1 MRESFSLEVLP
12 EQVLPGAGMAPLPQM
27 TCSAA
32 GCDYST
38 PEGAP
43 DFAAQL
49 TCLSLHT
56 QQAHPAQGAAG
67 AALAD
72 RPTCKVDKRARP
84 TVSMEMSE
92 HDWRFFLSEWADY
105 KRATGISG
113 QNMLDELWSCMVPD
127 LKRLAFDQGGKDL
140 LNTEDLMLARLKLL
154 AVSVL
159 HAAVHTVSLH
169 EARQMS
175 EESTKAFA
183 ARVRGIA
190 ANCHLSKDCPAPCG
204 KKVSFLEE
212 TVYHVVMAGLRD
224 RDMQERCLS
233 AAILKTIT
241 DINSLVEFCSAE
253 ESGRMSTP
261 STVGSLRASAYKKGK
276 QSNRSGQ
283 QQQRPTAGR
292 CEYCGGAPHSA
303 NTKEVREKEC
313 RAWSKECHTCHKVGH
328 LAPVCKGKVKAK
340 VQAMEES
347 KSKVEQ
353 TEGHVDEF
361 AFCFALEDQK
371 PTSKQARKRRGLT
384 AGYHS
389 GHKGNNRQY
398 PAVPKQAPTLP
409 LRGHTAYPAKRRSP
423 FQKREDPI
431 EDPLLAALSSRRSLY
446 LPPLCHMEYVECEDG
461 SWAFKETG
469 PVASPQLPVS
479 LSLHQP
485 SYKSLKLPPPLSRS
499 DGDVGPAV
507 GLAVSDSGAQMDV
520 TSKATI
526 ESMGL
531 DITSLV
537 PVRARVF
544 GPSRG
549 AEIKMIGGI
558 LLKVEPPDGKGP
570 STVRL
575 FYVAE
580 NVSRTYLSLA
590 TLKALGIVG
599 PDFPRWPASTPRG
612 APYSRMTATQGAFQS
627 LGQPGE
633 YGSNTHQRT
642 FDTNSAAGTSSQQS
656 PAMDVPQPPVGP
668 PSGPAHLYSTVTQ
681 GTFQSLGE
689 PGGLCSNNVTNTPSL
704 HSVAGTPSQQSQAK
718 DVSQRSIGPSSRP
731 AHLSMTVTQGTS
743 QSLGKPGGV
752 RSNNASDSPSFQSVA
767 GAPAQQQPR
776 STRCSNSGVIMPGKE
791 AGCSCPRR
799 QMPPSAPALMP
810 CSPTEE
816 NLPQLKQYLLD
827 RYAASTF
834 NVCEHQPLPLLQGSP
849 PLELHVD
856 PDARPTAVHTP
867 GVVPLHWQQP
877 VLDGLNRD
885 VRLGVLE
892 RVPVNTPAKWQ
903 SRMVVTAKAN
913 GDPRRTVDFQA
924 VNACSPR
931 QTHHTQ
937 SPWHLVSSIPEGVV
951 KTTFDC
957 WHGYHS
963 LKLASEA
970 DKDATTFI
978 TPWGRFRYLTCP
990 QGFLSAGDAYTDR
1003 LDRLLEEFERQK
1015 RCIDDTLL
1023 YDETIE
1029 AAFHRAC
1036 DFLDLCGKNG
1046 VILNPAKFQFAQSE
1060 VEYLGFNVTA
1070 TGVQPTES
1078 FKESILS
1085 FPTPSSL
1092 TDIRSWFGA
1101 VAQVSYA
1108 FASSPVM
1115 QPFRHL
1121 LSSKSSFSW
1130 SPELEEAFL
1139 ASKQEV
1145 VRQCEEGVRSFN
1157 PSLPT
1162 ALATDWSKM
1171 AMGFWLCQ
1179 KRCKCEGELRPG
1191 CCNTGWQTVY
1201 VGSRFCTGAEQRYS
1215 PICGEAASCAFGVD
1229 KCRFFLLG
1237 QENFLLCVDHRPLLK
1252 ILSPQMDLGDITN
1265 PRLFNQKVKLLPYR
1279 FTPVYVPGKKHVV
1292 PDCYS
1297 RRGDSP
1303 ILPSKPDTSV
1313 DLLDIGNV
1321 EPGYSDTFGPPAWVS
1336 SPAAG
1341 PHSGSSDPRMTVTQ
1355 GTSQSLGNQGKL
1367 CSINSSKDSLTY
1379 FLAGNHSRHTYQKQ
1393 NLGTRAVLAAF
1404 TARPLDAASAE
1415 QIEVTKTE
1423 EESLA
1428 VWGRTSL
1435 QRLQAEVAGVRPE
1448 AVRALTWARL
1458 KEATVTSHVY
1468 AELKR
1473 MMADG
1478 LPENLEAW
1486 PETLRAYFP
1495 HRHHLTTSDGVIMC
1509 GERPLIPTSLRQEV
1523 LEHLHAAHQGATKM
1537 LGRARESVFWPG
1549 LTNDVAAHR
1558 AGCHSCTWRAP
1569 SNPAGPPA
1577 EPIQPNFPFS
1587 HIVADFFE
1595 VDAHYLAMAD
1605 RYSNWLSVFKLPKDD
1620 SANIIKV
1627 LRQYF
1632 ARWGIPENFTSDG
1645 ASVFTSSSMRAF
1657 FDRWGVEQRV
1667 SSAYYPRANK
1677 RAEVAVKSAKRL
1689 VMDNLGPGGSL
1700 DTDKFARALLAHR
1713 NCPDEALGGLSPS
1726 QIIFGRQL
1734 RDHLPALVNK
1744 YQPRQEWRLEA
1755 DLRSK
1760 AMAKRHGTMEKWLQH
1775 GAKPLPPLSCGDTV
1789 AVQDLTDKGKPGR
1802 WTKSGTI
1809 VEVLPHDAYLVK
1821 VHGSRALTKR
1831 NRRFLRKL
1839 TPFHPASPVLPGESY
1854 AVPRLC
1860 SQPPA
1865 GTAAADP
1872 TASPEAPQG
1881 EVAPPPPPAHLPP
1894 APTPLLEPHQEGP
1907 PQREAPTADTHRL
1920 RPVGAPGEP
1929 NMLELLKQREEAGY
1943 HLALETDTRTLYY

>member
-1 MRESFSLEVLP
+1 MRKSDSLEVLP
-12 EQVLPGAGMAPLPQM
+12 EEQASPAMAPLPPM

-32 GCDYST
+32 GCAYST
-38 PEGAP
+38 PVGAP

-49 TCLSLHT
+49 TCMSLHT

-67 AALAD
+67 AASAD

-84 TVSMEMSE
+84 TVSLEMSE

-105 KRATGISG
+105 KRATGVSG
-113 QNMLDELWSCMVPD
+113 QNMLDELWSCMVSD

-140 LNTEDLMLARLKLL
+140 LNTEELMLARLKLL

-169 EARQMS
+169 EARQMP

-190 ANCHLSKDCPAPCG
+190 ANCHLSKDCPCG
-204 KKVSFLEE
+204 QKVSFLEE
-212 TVYHVVMAGLRD
+212 TVYHVVMAGVRD

-261 STVGSLRASAYKKGK
+261 STVGGLRSTYKKGK
-276 QSNRSGQ
+276 QSNRSSGSG
-283 QQQRPTAGR
+283 QQQRPAVGR

-303 NTKEVREKEC
+303 STKEVREKEC

-328 LAPVCKGKVKAK
+328 LAPVCKSKVKGAK
-340 VQAMEES
+340 MQALEES
-347 KSKVEQ
+347 KVDQ
-353 TEGHVDEF
+353 TEGSVDEF
-361 AFCFALEDQK
+361 AFFFGLEADS
-371 PTSKQARKRRGLT
+371 PGSRRARGRRGPT

-389 GHKGNNRQY
+389 GHKGTNNRRY

-409 LRGHTAYPAKRRSP
+409 LRGHTVYPAKRRSP
-423 FQKREDPI
+423 FQKCEDPI
-431 EDPLLAALSSRRSLY
+431 EDPLLAALNSASSRKSLR
-446 LPPLCHMEYVECEDG
+446 LPPLCHVEYVECEDG
-461 SWAFKETG
+461 SWAFKEAG

-485 SYKSLKLPPPLSRS
+485 SYKSLKLPPPLTRGN
-499 DGDVGPAV
+499 GDIEPAV
-507 GLAVSDSGAQMDV
+507 GLGVSDTGAQMDV

-531 DITSLV
+531 DISSLV

-558 LLKVEPPDGKGP
+558 LLKVESPDGKGP

-599 PDFPRWPASTPRG
+599 PDFPRWPGSSPCG
-612 APYSRMTATQGAFQS
+612 GPHSRTTATQGAFQS

-633 YGSNTHQRT
+633 YGSNIHQRT
-642 FDTNSAAGTSSQQS
+642 LDTNSVAGTTSEQSQ
-656 PAMDVPQPPVGP
+656 AMDASQPSLGH
-668 PSGPAHLYSTVTQ
+668 PSGLAHLCTTVTQ
-681 GTFQSLGE
+681 GTFQSLGQ
-689 PGGLCSNNVTNTPSL
+689 PGGLCSNNVTNSPSL
-704 HSVAGTPSQQSQAK
+704 K
-718 DVSQRSIGPSSRP
+718 
-731 AHLSMTVTQGTS
+731 
-743 QSLGKPGGV
+743 
-752 RSNNASDSPSFQSVA
+752 SVA
-767 GAPAQQQPR
+767 GAPVKQEPR
-776 STRCSNSGVIMPGKE
+776 STRCSNSGVILPGQDV
-791 AGCSCPRR
+791 GCSCPRR
-799 QMPPSAPALMP
+799 QMPPSAPASMP
-810 CSPTEE
+810 CSPSEE
-816 NLPQLKQYLLD
+816 NLPQLRQYLLD

-856 PDARPTAVHTP
+856 PAARPTAVHTP
-867 GVVPLHWQQP
+867 GVVPLHWQQA

-892 RVPVNTPAKWQ
+892 RVPVNTPVKWQ

-963 LKLASEA
+963 LQLASEA

-1003 LDRLLEEFERQK
+1003 LDRLLENFERQK

-1023 YDETIE
+1023 YDDSIET
-1029 AAFHRAC
+1029 AFQRAC

-1046 VILNPAKFQFAQSE
+1046 VILNPSKFQFAQNA

-1070 TGVQPTES
+1070 SGVQPTES

-1092 TDIRSWFGA
+1092 TDVRSWFGA

-1108 FASSPVM
+1108 FASSSVM

-1130 SPELEEAFL
+1130 SPELEEAFQ

-1191 CCNTGWQTVY
+1191 CCNTGWQTVF

-1215 PICGEAASCAFGVD
+1215 PICGEAAGCAFGVD

-1237 QENFLLCVDHRPLLK
+1237 QSNFLLCVDHRPLLK

-1265 PRLFNQKVKLLPYR
+1265 PRLFNQKVKMLPYR
-1279 FTPVYVPGKKHVV
+1279 FTPVYIPGKKHVV

-1303 ILPSKPDTSV
+1303 ITPSQPDTSV

-1321 EPGYSDTFGPPAWVS
+1321 EPGYSNTFGPPAWVS

-1341 PHSGSSDPRMTVTQ
+1341 FNSGSPDPRMTVTQ
-1355 GTSQSLGNQGKL
+1355 GTFQSLGNQGKL
-1367 CSINSSKDSLTY
+1367 CSNNSSKDSLT
-1379 FLAGNHSRHTYQKQ
+1379 FPSAGNHSRHTYQEQ
-1393 NLGTRAVLAAF
+1393 NTGTSAVLAAF

-1415 QIEVTKTE
+1415 QIESTTAE
-1423 EESLA
+1423 EEALA

-1448 AVRALTWARL
+1448 AVRVVTWARL
-1458 KEATVTSHVY
+1458 KEATLTSQVCS
-1468 AELKR
+1468 ELVR

-1478 LPENLEAW
+1478 LSDDLEAW

-1537 LGRARESVFWPG
+1537 LGRAREAVFWPG
-1549 LTNDVAAHR
+1549 LTTDVAAHR
-1558 AGCHSCTWRAP
+1558 AACKSCTWRAP
-1569 SNPAGPPA
+1569 SNPSGPPA

-1689 VMDNLGPGGSL
+1689 VMENLGPGGSL

-1713 NCPDEALGGLSPS
+1713 NCPDEALGSLSPS

-1755 DLRSK
+1755 DLREK
-1760 AMAKRHGTMEKWLQH
+1760 ALAKRHGTMEKWLQH
-1775 GAKPLPPLSCGDTV
+1775 GSKPLPTLRSGDTV
-1789 AVQDLTDKGKPGR
+1789 AVQDLTNKGQPGR

-1839 TPFHPASPVLPGESY
+1839 TPFTPASPVSPGESF
-1854 AVPRLC
+1854 AVPRLD
-1860 SQPPA
+1860 SQPLA
-1865 GTAAADP
+1865 GTAAAAP
-1872 TASPEAPQG
+1872 TAPTGAPPLQG
-1881 EVAPPPPPAHLPP
+1881 EVAPPPPPAHLLPVSPPTP
-1894 APTPLLEPHQEGP
+1894 APHWDEPAQMVE
-1907 PQREAPTADTHRL
+1907 PTALAETHRL
-1920 RPVGAPGEP
+1920 QPVGAPGQP
-1929 NMLELLKQREEAGY
+1929 NMLELLKQREEAGF
-1943 HLALETDTRTLYY
+1943 HLAMEMDSRALYY